1 MSKSFEE
8 MNTFEKLQECYK
20 CMMEGEFNS
29 SLRNYF
35 WELSSV
41 VYNYN
46 YKNKLLLTC
55 EELSKVKFFNIKL
68 MRVYEFSEDYLEDF
82 ENFNALERKIKENE
96 NNAGTTI

>member
-1 MSKSFEE
+1 MKKSFEE

-20 CMMEGEFNS
+20 CMIEGETKS

-41 VYNYN
+41 VYNYD
-46 YKNKLLLTC
+46 YKNILLLSK

-68 MRVYEFSEDYLEDF
+68 MRIYEFPEEYLEDI
-82 ENFNALERKIKENE
+82 ENFNNLEQMIKVNE
-96 NNAGTTI
+96 NNSGTTV